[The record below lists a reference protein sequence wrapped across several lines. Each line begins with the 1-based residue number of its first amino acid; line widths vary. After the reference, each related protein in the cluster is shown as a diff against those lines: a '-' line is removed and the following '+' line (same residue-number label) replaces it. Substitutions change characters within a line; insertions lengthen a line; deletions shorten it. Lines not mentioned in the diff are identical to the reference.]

1 MTHNTRKL
9 VKCFMRWM
17 TELIQPVE
25 CQVQTGNLQNHFQNR
40 KKLKMHS
47 ARALQFFFW
56 VLVLH
61 SLQDRIEE
69 LSNYGQIKKKRIQK
83 KNETYEIHVSTTILI
98 MIVAFLGSWTPY
110 AFLALYVVITKN
122 NQIHPLLAT
131 FPLVL
136 AKCAPIWNPYI
147 YFMRDTKF
155 NHECRKML
163 PILSRLGLW
172 RVNPGSQDDHVMNL
186 NDTISRKTSTY
197 V

>member
-1 MTHNTRKL
+1 MQICVIKISLSFIILNKWL
-9 VKCFMRWM
+9 K
-17 TELIQPVE
+17 TEKKIYYLFHIQ
-25 CQVQTGNLQNHFQNR
+25 TT
-40 KKLKMHS
+40 
-47 ARALQFFFW
+47 FFW
-56 VLVLH
+56 IPRNGHFFVCFLTKYFCFF
-61 SLQDRIEE
+61 I
-69 LSNYGQIKKKRIQK
+69 YK
-83 KNETYEIHVSTTILI
+83 
-98 MIVAFLGSWTPY
+98 VAFLGSWTPY

>member
-1 MTHNTRKL
+1 MFANLFYKNRLSFWTNGLEQKIFFITYSIYKQLSFEFREMDIFF
-9 VKCFMRWM
+9 VCFL
-17 TELIQPVE
+17 TKYF
-25 CQVQTGNLQNHFQNR
+25 C
-40 KKLKMHS
+40 
-47 ARALQFFFW
+47 FF
-56 VLVLH
+56 
-61 SLQDRIEE
+61 I
-69 LSNYGQIKKKRIQK
+69 YK
-83 KNETYEIHVSTTILI
+83 
-98 MIVAFLGSWTPY
+98 VAFLGSWTPY